1 MNKLTGAAGSERS
14 EVFKLDTV
22 DRAIISELQV
32 DGRMSYAEL
41 GPRVGMSQAAV
52 RQRVNRLIDRGVM
65 QVVAVTDPLSLGL
78 STQAM
83 VGITVSGDV
92 RTVAAAVADLVEAE
106 YVLITA
112 GRFDVLAEV
121 LCEDNDALLTLV
133 NDRILQIDGVAS
145 TEVSPVLK
153 MEKLTFSWGTG

>member
-14 EVFKLDTV
+14 EVVKLDTV
-22 DRAIISELQV
+22 DRAIISALQV
-32 DGRMSYAEL
+32 DGRMAYAEP
-41 GPRVGMSQAAV
+41 GPRGGMSQAAV
-52 RQRVNRLIDRGVM
+52 RQRVNRLSDRGVM

>member
-22 DRAIISELQV
+22 DRAIISELQI

>member
-1 MNKLTGAAGSERS
+1 VNKLTGAVGSERS

-22 DRAIISELQV
+22 DRAIISELQI
-32 DGRMSYAEL
+32 DGRMSYAEV

-133 NDRILQIDGVAS
+133 NDRILQIEGVAS

>member
-1 MNKLTGAAGSERS
+1 MTGATGSERS
-14 EVFKLDTV
+14 EVFTLDAV
-22 DRAIISELQV
+22 DRAIISELQI

-133 NDRILQIDGVAS
+133 NDRILQIEGVAS

>member
-1 MNKLTGAAGSERS
+1 VNKLVGATGADRS
-14 EVFKLDTV
+14 EVFPLDDV

-41 GPRVGMSQAAV
+41 GPRVGLSQAAA
-52 RQRVNRLIDRGVM
+52 RQRVNRLTERGVM
-65 QVVAVTDPLSLGL
+65 QIVAVTDPLSLGL

-83 VGITVSGDV
+83 VGITVVGDV
-92 RTVAAAVADLVEAE
+92 RVVAAAVAELVEAE

-121 LCEDNDALLTLV
+121 LCEDNAVLLALV
-133 NDRILQIDGVAS
+133 NDRIRPIEGVVS
-145 TEVSPVLK
+145 TEVFSILK
-153 MEKLTFSWGTG
+153 MEKLTFSWRTG

>member
-1 MNKLTGAAGSERS
+1 MNKSTGAAGSERS

-22 DRAIISELQV
+22 DRAIISALQI

-133 NDRILQIDGVAS
+133 NDRILQIEGVAS

>member
-1 MNKLTGAAGSERS
+1 MNKLTGAVGSERS

>member
-1 MNKLTGAAGSERS
+1 MTGAAGSERS

-22 DRAIISELQV
+22 DRAIISELQI

-133 NDRILQIDGVAS
+133 NDRILQIEGVAS

>member
-83 VGITVSGDV
+83 VGITVLGDV
-92 RTVAAAVADLVEAE
+92 RAVAAAVADLVEAE

>member
-1 MNKLTGAAGSERS
+1 MTGAAGSDRS
-14 EVFKLDTV
+14 EVFTLDAV
-22 DRAIISELQV
+22 DRSIIGELQV

-41 GPRVGMSQAAV
+41 GPKVGMSQAAV

-92 RTVAAAVADLVEAE
+92 RAVAAAVADLVEAE

-145 TEVSPVLK
+145 TEVSPILK

>member
-1 MNKLTGAAGSERS
+1 MNKLTGAVGSERS

-22 DRAIISELQV
+22 DRAIISELQI

>member
-14 EVFKLDTV
+14 EVFTLDAV
-22 DRAIISELQV
+22 DRSIIGELQV

-41 GPRVGMSQAAV
+41 GPKVGMSQAAV

-92 RTVAAAVADLVEAE
+92 RAVAAAVADLVEAE

-133 NDRILQIDGVAS
+133 NDRILQIDGVTS

>member
-22 DRAIISELQV
+22 DRAIISALQV

-52 RQRVNRLIDRGVM
+52 RQRVNRLIDRGDM

>member
-1 MNKLTGAAGSERS
+1 MTGAAGSERS
-14 EVFKLDTV
+14 EVFKLDNV
-22 DRAIISELQV
+22 DRAIISALQV